1 MNNSGGWTD
10 TEAGKALES
19 RMNDEQVVNAMN
31 RILDRLDV
39 IESSLNTLHDAP
51 GMISMVTDMTDAAVR
66 SASDRG
72 VDVDERLRAALT
84 IAEKLTAPS
93 MVEKID
99 TFIAAIDQAPGMV
112 SMVADIADSTVRSA
126 SEKGVDID
134 ERLRAALAIAE
145 KLTAPSMVKK
155 INTLVDAADQ
165 TSGMVSMTVDIIDDT
180 VRTAANKGVDINE
193 RLNSALVL
201 AEKLTAPQVV
211 EQINGM
217 LDMMNQSS
225 GLIAM
230 AADSFDGIMQ
240 AAIDK
245 GVDPQEFM
253 TQLFAVTTKLAQL
266 MSTEEMKEIVNGGIF
281 DVGTLKILGA
291 ASAALV
297 ESNEAPSKKVGLFGM
312 VREMKNADMQKALGF
327 LTTFGRLFGKKLG

>member
-19 RMNDEQVVNAMN
+19 RLNEEQVVSAMN

-72 VDVDERLRAALT
+72 LDIDERLRSALAIAEKLTAPVMVEKIDNLIAAIDQAPSTISMVADIADSTVRSASDRGVDIDERLRSALT

-93 MVEKID
+93 MVEKIN
-99 TFIAAIDQAPGMV
+99 A
-112 SMVADIADSTVRSA
+112 
-126 SEKGVDID
+126 
-134 ERLRAALAIAE
+134 
-145 KLTAPSMVKK
+145 
-155 INTLVDAADQ
+155 LVDAADQ

-180 VRTAANKGVDINE
+180 VKTAAEKGVDINE
-193 RLNSALVL
+193 RLESALVL

-211 EQINGM
+211 TQINGM
-217 LDMMNQSS
+217 LDMLNQSS
-225 GLIAM
+225 GVIAM

-240 AAIDK
+240 AAIER

-253 TQLFAVTTKLAQL
+253 TQLFSVTTKLAQL
-266 MSTEEMKEIVNGGIF
+266 MSTDEMKEIVDGGIF
-281 DVGTLKILGA
+281 DVGTLKIIGA

-297 ESNEAPSKKVGLFGM
+297 ESNEAPTKKVGLFGM
-312 VREMKNADMQKALGF
+312 MREMKNTDMQKALGF